1 MIFRDIIVDMPLKK
15 RVTKYGSHKKP
26 YVYEILK
33 RQGKDCEKDTV
44 VCVGLAIDNKKMNP
58 NEKYFEIHPCICGFY
73 CGRSSGYYSANDA
86 QRRTL

>member
-44 VCVGLAIDNKKMNP
+44 VCVGLAIDDKKMNP
-58 NEKYFEIHPCICGFY
+58 NEKYVNNGARAPLA
-73 CGRSSGYYSANDA
+73 RSFSTTS
-86 QRRTL
+86 TEK

>member
-44 VCVGLAIDNKKMNP
+44 VCVGLAIDDKKMNP
-58 NEKYFEIHPCICGFY
+58 NEKYFEIHPEFI
-73 CGRSSGYYSANDA
+73 DLLPE
-86 QRRTL
+86 TKTEKL